1 MICMGIDSAGRKAGL
16 ALMQDDELLY
26 EVSLN
31 GGLTHSETLLEL
43 ADTAFRATGLSPAQ
57 VDLYGVCAGPGSF
70 TGLRIGLALVKG
82 LAFAHHTPCA
92 GVSTLAQT
100 LAQAVERL
108 YYQGMLRRCPR
119 VELCEG
125 NAEIIAQPKQAF
137 RTEAA
142 MVFWTV
148 QNGIAAL
155 AESFPENVMLEEAMR
170 MQ

>member
-1 MICMGIDSAGRKAGL
+1 MILSKFYTAADGSLHMKTAGHAG
-16 ALMQDDELLY
+16 AAPKGQD
-26 EVSLN
+26 
-31 GGLTHSETLLEL
+31 
-43 ADTAFRATGLSPAQ
+43 
-57 VDLYGVCAGPGSF
+57 
-70 TGLRIGLALVKG
+70 LV
-82 LAFAHHTPCA
+82 CA

-100 LAQAVERL
+100 LAQAVEWL

>member
-1 MICMGIDSAGRKAGL
+1 MIQAKFYTGADGSLHMAAQGHAGAAPKG
-16 ALMQDDELLY
+16 QDL
-26 EVSLN
+26 
-31 GGLTHSETLLEL
+31 
-43 ADTAFRATGLSPAQ
+43 
-57 VDLYGVCAGPGSF
+57 VCAAASA
-70 TGLRIGLALVKG
+70 LAE
-82 LAFAHHTPCA
+82 
-92 GVSTLAQT
+92 T